1 VQIYLPRTSEPVAPS
16 SRRVVRA
23 QGSGEARIFVVDD
36 DPEVRW
42 VTAEALR
49 AMGYEVTEAAS
60 GRAALTLLERGDP
73 CDLIIMDLAM
83 PGLSGAETVR
93 LARRMRPDL
102 SALFCTGNAA
112 ASGFESETGGDP
124 LLAKP
129 FGPDAL
135 AEAVRKALRATP
147 RGIAVN
153 VVPLRRSEPSSSR

>member
-1 VQIYLPRTSEPVAPS
+1 MPS

-73 CDLIIMDLAM
+73 CDLIMMDLAM

-93 LARRMRPDL
+93 ICRAKRIV
-102 SALFCTGNAA
+102 SAP
-112 ASGFESETGGDP
+112 ESP
-124 LLAKP
+124 
-129 FGPDAL
+129 
-135 AEAVRKALRATP
+135 
-147 RGIAVN
+147 GIA
-153 VVPLRRSEPSSSR
+153 RSNMMRSQGSPRSRIASAA

>member
-1 VQIYLPRTSEPVAPS
+1 L
-16 SRRVVRA
+16 
-23 QGSGEARIFVVDD
+23 VVDD

-49 AMGYEVTEAAS
+49 AIGYEVTEAAS
-60 GRAALTLLERGDP
+60 GRTALTLLERGDP

-102 SALFCTGNAA
+102 SALFCTGNAD

-135 AEAVRKALRATP
+135 AEAVRKALGETP
-147 RGIAVN
+147 AVTAAN
-153 VVPLRRSEPSSSR
+153 VVQLRRSEPSQSR